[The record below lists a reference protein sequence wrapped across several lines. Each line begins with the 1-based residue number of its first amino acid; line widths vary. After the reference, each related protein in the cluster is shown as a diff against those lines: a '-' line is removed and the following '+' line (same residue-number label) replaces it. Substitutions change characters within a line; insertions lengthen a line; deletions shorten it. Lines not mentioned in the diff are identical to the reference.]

1 MPARNGDQN
10 DSVHSLMRR
19 VAALLLVLLPVLAAS
34 QNPVIEGKQISEPP
48 TIDGFVNADEWSE
61 AAMVEGLTL
70 LADGS
75 REPFHTRAW
84 IGYDQT
90 NIYIAFVCDDPNP
103 SLIRATEYRRG
114 GNLSGDDVVWF
125 VINAYATKRSEDFSQ
140 FEVSAGGGSRFSIAG
155 GRAAKREWQ
164 GDWITRSRLTDS
176 GYEVEIAIPWA
187 ILPLPGSGIRDI
199 DINLG
204 RVYRR
209 QQLTAAYANIGPDE
223 RSDRH
228 AIWKQVSIPQIDR
241 ASVIQALPYQVVGY
255 SEPQDEIVFNSGV
268 DLRYRINPQV
278 TALGSVNPDFQN
290 IESAVLGL
298 EFSRFERLADERRPF
313 FVEGGDFFR
322 LGGSARPFA
331 SQRIGQFDLGGKVF
345 GNVSDSISIG
355 ALTTVQI
362 GHATNSAIR
371 YRQALDPR
379 SSLTLGW
386 VYSDREDTGISNNAL
401 NAELMLRGERWG
413 IGLIHA
419 TTHDSQLGFGNRF
432 DADIF
437 YGDKEFQG
445 SFGWQQISPEYL
457 PRIGFAPRRG
467 LKGWQGRLQYEK
479 LFTTG
484 SVSQVGVAASFFDSD
499 KWDGSGVYFDT
510 RSFSADVSLRN
521 GLKMNLRHSVSNFQ
535 GSSDRLYGGLVTYPS
550 NNPYTSI
557 SVGTVFG
564 TVDGNDYIR
573 GSIYGYHKFP
583 FKLTVSGQLS
593 FENNGSQ
600 RSQLHIAGINYE
612 LTEYQSIAGRIVI
625 RDSKANWYLS
635 FRQSGNFGAE
645 YYLIVGDPNADSFQK
660 RIILKAVVPF
670 EIRI

>member
-1 MPARNGDQN
+1 M
-10 DSVHSLMRR
+10 
-19 VAALLLVLLPVLAAS
+19 AAS
-34 QNPVIEGKQISEPP
+34 QNPFIEGKQITEPP
-48 TIDGFVNADEWSE
+48 TIDGFVNTDEWSE

-75 REPFHTRAW
+75 PEPFRTRAW
-84 IGYDQT
+84 IGYDRT

-103 SLIRATEYRRG
+103 SQIRATEYRRG

-125 VINAYATKRSEDFSQ
+125 VVNAFATKRGDDFSQ

-155 GRAAKREWQ
+155 GRASKREWQ
-164 GDWITRSRLTDS
+164 GDWIAKSRITDS

-187 ILPLPGSGIRDI
+187 ILPLPGSGTRDI

-204 RVYRR
+204 RFYRR
-209 QQLTAAYANIGPDE
+209 QQFNAAYADIGPDE

-228 AIWKQVSIPQIDR
+228 AIWKQVLIPQIDR
-241 ASVIQALPYQVVGY
+241 ASVVQALPYQVVGY
-255 SEPQDEIVFNSGV
+255 SDQQDEIIFNTGV

-290 IESAVLGL
+290 VESAVLGL

-331 SQRIGQFDLGGKVF
+331 SQRIGQFDVGGKVF

-355 ALTTVQI
+355 ALTTVQF
-362 GHATNSAIR
+362 GHATNSAVR
-371 YRQALDPR
+371 YRQAFDPR

-386 VYSDREDTGISNNAL
+386 VYSDREDTGVSNNAL

-413 IGLIHA
+413 VGVIHA
-419 TTHDSQLGFGNRF
+419 TTHDSELGDGSRF

-479 LFTTG
+479 SFTSG
-484 SVSQVGVAASFFDSD
+484 GVSDVGIAASFFDSE
-499 KWDGSGVYFDT
+499 KWDGSGVYFDN
-510 RSFSADVSLRN
+510 RSFNADVGFRHGIKL
-521 GLKMNLRHSVSNFQ
+521 NLRHSVSNFQ
-535 GSSDRLYGGLVTYPS
+535 GAVDRLYGGLITYPS
-550 NNPYTSI
+550 NNPYTSVSI
-557 SVGTVFG
+557 GTVFG
-564 TVDGNDYIR
+564 TVEGNDYIR
-573 GSIYGYHKFP
+573 GSIYGFHRFP
-583 FKLTVSGQLS
+583 FHLTISGQLS
-593 FENNGSQ
+593 FENNGAI
-600 RSQLHIAGINYE
+600 RNQLHVAGISYE
-612 LTEYQSIAGRIVI
+612 LSEFQSIAGRVVV
-625 RDSKANWYLS
+625 RDSKVNWYLS

-670 EIRI
+670 EIRF